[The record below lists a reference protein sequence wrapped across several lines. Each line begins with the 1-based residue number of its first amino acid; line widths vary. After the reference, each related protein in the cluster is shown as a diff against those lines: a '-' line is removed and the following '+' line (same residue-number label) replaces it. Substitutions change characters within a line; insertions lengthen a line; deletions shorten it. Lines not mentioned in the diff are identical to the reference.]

1 MRLMS
6 TTERF
11 GGIAIAF
18 HWVSAALL
26 AVLLGSGF
34 AAAATLHPIAK
45 VGILRVHVLLGIA
58 LLALTLARVVWW
70 RFDRKPPPLSAM
82 PRLQERAAKVVHVL
96 FYVLI
101 LGMTATGIGTLAL
114 SGAGRHIFGAATG
127 PLPDLWKYQPR
138 LEHWIG
144 ARVLLVLLAVHI
156 GAALYH
162 HAIRGDGL
170 LRRIL
175 PARS

>member
-1 MRLMS
+1 MKLMS

-11 GGIAIAF
+11 GAIAIAI
-18 HWVSAALL
+18 HWVSAALFV
-26 AVLLGSGF
+26 VLIASGF
-34 AAAATLHPIAK
+34 RAAAAIDPAAK
-45 VGILRVHVLLGIA
+45 AAFLRVHVLLGA
-58 LLALTLARVVWW
+58 VMLGLTLGRIAWW
-70 RFDRKPPPLSAM
+70 CFDRKPDPVAGMRRSRQ
-82 PRLQERAAKVVHVL
+82 RLAKIVHVL

-114 SGAGRHIFGAATG
+114 SGAGPFLLGSAAGA
-127 PLPDLWKYQPR
+127 PDFWQYQPR

-144 ARVLLVLLAVHI
+144 ARLLLGLVALHV

-162 HAIRGDGL
+162 QLVRRDGVVS
-170 LRRIL
+170 RML